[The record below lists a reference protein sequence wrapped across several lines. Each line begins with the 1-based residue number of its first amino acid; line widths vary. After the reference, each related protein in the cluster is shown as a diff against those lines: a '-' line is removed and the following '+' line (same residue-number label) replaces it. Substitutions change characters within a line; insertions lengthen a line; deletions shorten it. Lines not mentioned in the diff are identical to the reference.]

1 MSFDGLLNQRCSI
14 EENTPANDASGEQS
28 DAWGVVAS
36 AVKCRFEPKGG
47 GRTVGTQSI
56 YEKAS
61 HILYMRARS
70 GLRITTKDH
79 RIDVGGEKYTI
90 LLTSV
95 IPGKSYN
102 SHLELLL
109 EKIE

>member
-1 MSFDGLLNQRCSI
+1 MSFDGLLNQRCTI
-14 EENTPANDASGEQS
+14 EENMPTNEASGEQTNV
-28 DAWGVVAS
+28 WGVVAS

-47 GRTVGTQSI
+47 GRIVGAQSI

-61 HILYMRARS
+61 HSLFMRARN

-79 RIDVGGEKYTI
+79 RVDVEGDKYTI
-90 LLTSV
+90 LLVSV

-109 EKIE
+109 EKVE

>member
-1 MSFDGLLNQRCSI
+1 MSFDGLLNQRCDI
-14 EENTPANDASGEQS
+14 EENTPTRDTAGEQVDS
-28 DAWGVVAS
+28 WGVVAS

-61 HILYMRARS
+61 HLLFMRARS

-79 RIDVGGEKYTI
+79 RVDVDGEKYTI
-90 LLTSV
+90 LLVST

-102 SHLELLL
+102 SHLEILL
-109 EKIE
+109 EKVE

>member
-1 MSFDGLLNQRCSI
+1 MSFDGLLNQRCNI
-14 EENTPANDASGEQS
+14 EKNTPTQEASGQEVDS
-28 DAWGVVAS
+28 WGTVAL

-47 GRTVGTQSI
+47 GRVVGTQAV

-79 RIDVGGEKYTI
+79 RIDVAGEKYAI
-90 LLTSV
+90 LSVSV
-95 IPGKSYN
+95 IPGKSYT
-102 SHLELLL
+102 SHLEILL
-109 EKIE
+109 EKVE

>member
-1 MSFDGLLNQRCSI
+1 MSFDGLLNQRCTI
-14 EENTPANDASGEQS
+14 EENMPTNSASGEQVN
-28 DAWGVVAS
+28 AWSVVAS

-47 GRTVGTQSI
+47 GRIVGAQSI

-61 HILYMRARS
+61 HILYMRARF

-79 RIDVGGEKYTI
+79 RVDVGGEKYTI

-109 EKIE
+109 EKVE

>member
-1 MSFDGLLNQRCSI
+1 MSFDGLLNQRCDI
-14 EENTPANDASGEQS
+14 EENTPTHDAAGQQVDS
-28 DAWGVVAS
+28 WGVVAS

-47 GRTVGTQSI
+47 GRVVGAQSI
-56 YEKAS
+56 YEDAS
-61 HILYMRARS
+61 HILFMRARA

-79 RIDVGGEKYTI
+79 RIDVEGEKYTI

-102 SHLELLL
+102 SHLEILL
-109 EKIE
+109 EKVE

>member
-1 MSFDGLLNQRCSI
+1 MSFDSLLNQKCNI
-14 EENTPANDASGEQS
+14 EENTPTQGTAGEQT
-28 DAWGVVAS
+28 DRWAAVAS

-47 GRTVGTQSI
+47 GRIVGAQSI

-70 GLRITTKDH
+70 GLKITTKDH
-79 RIDVGGEKYTI
+79 RVDVAGEKYTI
-90 LLTSV
+90 LLVSV
-95 IPGKSYN
+95 IPGRSYT

-109 EKIE
+109 EKVE

>member
-1 MSFDGLLNQRCSI
+1 MSFDGLLNQRCTI
-14 EENTPANDASGEQS
+14 EENTPTKDAAGEQVDS
-28 DAWGVVAS
+28 WSAVAS

-61 HILYMRARS
+61 HVLFMRARS

-79 RIDVGGEKYTI
+79 RVDVEGEKYTI
-90 LLTSV
+90 LLVSM

-109 EKIE
+109 EKVE